1 MEQKLFLTSQETEK
15 GMKMETDILNE
26 IHNYI
31 SDIAPMTDEQFSAF
45 SEKMFDL
52 FHCAFTD
59 TERFV
64 LCERMI
70 EAIHLLHQDDTDTHI
85 NK

>member
-15 GMKMETDILNE
+15 GMQMETDIMNE

-31 SDIAPMTDEQFSAF
+31 SEITPMTDEQFSDF

-64 LCERMI
+64 LCERVI
-70 EAIHLLHQDDTDTHI
+70 KAIHLLHQDDTDTHL
-85 NK
+85 NE